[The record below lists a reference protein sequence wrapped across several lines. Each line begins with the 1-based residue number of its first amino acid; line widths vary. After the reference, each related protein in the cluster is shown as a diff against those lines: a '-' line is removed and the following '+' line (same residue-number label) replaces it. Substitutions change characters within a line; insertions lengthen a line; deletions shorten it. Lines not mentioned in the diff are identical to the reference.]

1 MSNYFHNVE
10 SDNSELINII
20 DAVSREKS
28 LSKETIFEIMERVIE
43 VAAKKKY
50 GMNNNIRSEI
60 SRRTGEIRLFKI
72 IKVVENP
79 VDLNNE
85 ISLEDAIKQNPDLK
99 IDDEIIQ
106 ELPPIDT
113 RRSIAQSVKTI
124 LIEQVKAAEKERE
137 YEEFKEKLG
146 EVIVG
151 VVKGIEKNDLIIDIN
166 KSEAILKKDQ
176 MIRGEFF
183 KPGDRIKVYLK
194 SIVRNNTGPQIIL
207 SRTDNGMLA
216 KLLELEIPEIYD
228 KMIEV
233 KSIARDPGSK
243 SKVAVISKDLSLDAV
258 GCCIGVRG
266 SRIRNVSN
274 ELNGE
279 KIDVLLWS
287 NDIVQL
293 TINALN
299 PAQVLRVI
307 MNQDKNCIEVI
318 TYKEQLSLAIGK
330 GGQNIKL
337 ASKLVGMK
345 IDVMTQ
351 EEESTKRTDEFN
363 ATSAMFIEKLD
374 IEEIMAQLLTAN
386 GYSSIEMI
394 AGASISSLSN
404 IEGFDEELAEAL
416 KERANEYL
424 ESEEN

>member
-1 MSNYFHNVE
+1 M
-10 SDNSELINII
+10 
-20 DAVSREKS
+20 
-28 LSKETIFEIMERVIE
+28 
-43 VAAKKKY
+43 
-50 GMNNNIRSEI
+50 
-60 SRRTGEIRLFKI
+60 
-72 IKVVENP
+72 
-79 VDLNNE
+79 
-85 ISLEDAIKQNPDLK
+85 
-99 IDDEIIQ
+99 Q

-113 RRSIAQSVKTI
+113 RRSIAQSVKTV
-124 LIEQVKAAEKERE
+124 LIERVKAAEKEKE
-137 YEEFKEKLG
+137 YEEFKQKIG
-146 EVIVG
+146 EVLVG
-151 VVKGIEKNDLIIDIN
+151 VVKGIEKGDLIIDIN

-176 MIRGEFF
+176 MIRGESF

-194 SIVRNNTGPQIIL
+194 SIVRSNFGPQIIL

-216 KLLELEIPEIYD
+216 KLLELEVPEIYD
-228 KMIEV
+228 KIIEI
-233 KSIARDPGSK
+233 KAIARDPGSK
-243 SKVAVISKDLSLDAV
+243 SKIAVISKDASLDAV

-287 NDIVQL
+287 SDIAQF
-293 TINALN
+293 TINALS

-307 MNQDKNCIEVI
+307 INQDKNRIEVI

-337 ASKLVGMK
+337 ASKLIEMK

-363 ATSAMFIEKLD
+363 NTSTMFIEKLD

-394 AGASISSLSN
+394 ANASISNLAN

-416 KERANEYL
+416 KERATEYL
-424 ESEEN
+424 ENEQN

>member
-1 MSNYFHNVE
+1 MSNYFHNAE

-20 DAVSREKS
+20 DAVSNEKA
-28 LSKETIFEIMERVIE
+28 LPRETIFEIMERVIE
-43 VAAKKKY
+43 IAAKKKY
-50 GMNNNIRSEI
+50 GMNNDIRSEI
-60 SRRTGEIRLFKI
+60 SRRTGEIRLFKV
-72 IKVVENP
+72 IKVVESP
-79 VDLNNE
+79 ADLNNE
-85 ISLEDAIKQNPDLK
+85 MSLEDAVKQNPEFK

-113 RRSIAQSVKTI
+113 KRSIAQSVKTI
-124 LIEQVKAAEKERE
+124 LIERVKAAEKEKE
-137 YEEFKEKLG
+137 YEEFKLKIG
-146 EVIVG
+146 EVLVG
-151 VVKGIEKNDLIIDIN
+151 VVKGVEKGDLIIGIN
-166 KSEAILKKDQ
+166 KAEAILKKDQ
-176 MIRGEFF
+176 MIRGESF
-183 KPGDRIKVYLK
+183 KPGDRIKIYLK
-194 SIVRNNTGPQIIL
+194 SIVRNNFGPQIIL
-207 SRTDNGMLA
+207 SRTDIGMLA
-216 KLLELEIPEIYD
+216 KLLELEVPEIYD
-228 KMIEV
+228 KVIEI
-233 KSIARDPGSK
+233 KAIARDPGSK
-243 SKVAVISKDLSLDAV
+243 SKIAVISKDISLDPV

-287 NDIVQL
+287 SDIAQF
-293 TINALN
+293 TINALS

-307 MNQDKNCIEVI
+307 INQDKNRIEVI

-337 ASKLVGMK
+337 ASKLVDMK

-363 ATSAMFIEKLD
+363 NTSTMFIEKLD

-394 AGASISSLSN
+394 ANASISNLSN
-404 IEGFDEELAEAL
+404 IEGFDEELAEVL
-416 KERANEYL
+416 KERANDYL
-424 ESEEN
+424 ENERN

>member
-1 MSNYFHNVE
+1 MSNYFHNAE

-20 DAVSREKS
+20 DAVSNEKA
-28 LSKETIFEIMERVIE
+28 LPRETIFEIMERVIE
-43 VAAKKKY
+43 IAAKKKY
-50 GMNNNIRSEI
+50 GMNNDIRSEI
-60 SRRTGEIRLFKI
+60 SRRTGEIRLFKV

-85 ISLEDAIKQNPDLK
+85 MSLEDAVKQNPEFK
-99 IDDEIIQ
+99 IDDEIMQ

-113 RRSIAQSVKTI
+113 KRSIAQSVKTI
-124 LIEQVKAAEKERE
+124 LIERVKAAEKEKE
-137 YEEFKEKLG
+137 YEEFKQKIG
-146 EVIVG
+146 EVLIG
-151 VVKGIEKNDLIIDIN
+151 VVKGVEKGDLIIDIN
-166 KSEAILKKDQ
+166 KAEAILKKDQ
-176 MIRGEFF
+176 MIRGESF
-183 KPGDRIKVYLK
+183 KPGDRIKIYLK
-194 SIVRNNTGPQIIL
+194 SIVRNNFGPQIIL
-207 SRTDNGMLA
+207 SRTDIGMLA
-216 KLLELEIPEIYD
+216 KLLELEVPEIYD
-228 KMIEV
+228 KVIEI
-233 KSIARDPGSK
+233 KAIARDPGSK
-243 SKVAVISKDLSLDAV
+243 SKIAVISKDVSLDAV

-287 NDIVQL
+287 SDIAQF
-293 TINALN
+293 TINALS

-307 MNQDKNCIEVI
+307 INQDKNRIEVI

-337 ASKLVGMK
+337 ASKLVDMK

-363 ATSAMFIEKLD
+363 NTSAMFIEKLD

-394 AGASISSLSN
+394 ANASISNLAN

-416 KERANEYL
+416 KERATEYL
-424 ESEEN
+424 ENEQN

>member
-1 MSNYFHNVE
+1 MSNYFHNAE

-20 DAVSREKS
+20 DAVSNEKA
-28 LSKETIFEIMERVIE
+28 LPRETIFEIMERVIE
-43 VAAKKKY
+43 IAAKKKY
-50 GMNNNIRSEI
+50 GMNNDIRSEI
-60 SRRTGEIRLFKI
+60 SRRTGEIRLFKV
-72 IKVVENP
+72 IKVVESP
-79 VDLNNE
+79 TDLSNE
-85 ISLEDAIKQNPDLK
+85 MSLEDAVKQNPEFK
-99 IDDEIIQ
+99 IDDEIMQ

-113 RRSIAQSVKTI
+113 KRSIAQSVKVI
-124 LIEQVKAAEKERE
+124 LIERVKAAEKEKE
-137 YEEFKEKLG
+137 YEEFKLKIG
-146 EVIVG
+146 EVLVG
-151 VVKGIEKNDLIIDIN
+151 MVKGVEKGDLIIDIN
-166 KSEAILKKDQ
+166 KAEAILKKDQ
-176 MIRGEFF
+176 MIRGESF
-183 KPGDRIKVYLK
+183 KPGDRIKIYLK
-194 SIVRNNTGPQIIL
+194 SIVRNNFGPQIIL

-216 KLLELEIPEIYD
+216 KLLELEVPEIYD
-228 KMIEV
+228 KVIEI
-233 KSIARDPGSK
+233 KAIARDPGSK
-243 SKVAVISKDLSLDAV
+243 SKIAVISKDVSLDAV

-287 NDIVQL
+287 SDIAQF
-293 TINALN
+293 TINALS

-307 MNQDKNCIEVI
+307 INQDKNRIEVI

-337 ASKLVGMK
+337 ASKLVDMK

-363 ATSAMFIEKLD
+363 NTSTMFIEKLD

-394 AGASISSLSN
+394 ANASISNLSN
-404 IEGFDEELAEAL
+404 IEGFDEDLAEAL
-416 KERANEYL
+416 KERATEYL
-424 ESEEN
+424 ENEQN